1 MTSTILGAYRTTQE
15 KERLKVFEI
24 WKAERNGKTGE
35 LAQRG
40 ADLHGGPL
48 AEIRASEVTQARIEV
63 SLAVEHVAHFLC
75 LVNEWVDREDIL
87 PKEEHMEVCEQSEEA
102 NEHRMEWCVGINR
115 SRCTRCSRGRRWLG
129 EEFNAKL
136 CRWEGRH
143 VGDQDLVRVAHD
155 KCEIC
160 VWCRKCAGYSRFLS
174 LVQSFGGENA
184 QSSRHC

>member
-1 MTSTILGAYRTTQE
+1 MTSTILGAHRTTQE
-15 KERLKVFEI
+15 KERLTVFEI
-24 WKAERNGKTGE
+24 WTAERNGKTGE

-115 SRCTRCSRGRRWLG
+115 CSMHEMLKRSSVAGRRVQRKAVQVGRPTRRRSRSCPHCTR
-129 EEFNAKL
+129 
-136 CRWEGRH
+136 
-143 VGDQDLVRVAHD
+143 QM
-155 KCEIC
+155 
-160 VWCRKCAGYSRFLS
+160 
-174 LVQSFGGENA
+174 
-184 QSSRHC
+184 